1 MILDIYAAF
10 ILLTTSTPSISSDN
24 TWHNV
29 AAIVVSVLGGS
40 GGLVVIIKAILDYRL
55 KAQTQMDAGD
65 ERLLARLEN
74 QIDSRDQRVNA
85 LEQELDKQRKY
96 NIVLAGLLTANGIQV
111 PEQ

>member
-1 MILDIYAAF
+1 MILDIYATF
-10 ILLTTSTPSISSDN
+10 ILLTTSTPSISEN

-29 AAIVVSVLGGS
+29 AAIVVTVLGGS
-40 GGLVVIIKAILDYRL
+40 GGLVVIIKAILDYKL
-55 KAQTQMDAGD
+55 KAQTQMDTSD

-74 QIDSRDQRVNA
+74 QIDRRDQRVNA